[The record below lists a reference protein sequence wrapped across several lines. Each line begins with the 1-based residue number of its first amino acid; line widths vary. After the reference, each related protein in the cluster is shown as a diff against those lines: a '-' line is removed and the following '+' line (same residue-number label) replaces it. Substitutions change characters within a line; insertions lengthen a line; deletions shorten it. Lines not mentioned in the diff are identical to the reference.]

1 MAVYERSYK
10 SYAGYLTPER
20 TRFLVLPRYAYKN
33 VMRSKLFVAFL
44 MLCWLLPLALSL
56 LIYLPHNSS
65 FLKLVQ
71 ASPAD
76 ITAFFNY
83 DATFFLLWFMV
94 PVTFLAYLMALVMG
108 PALISADLRN
118 NALPLYLSRP
128 FSRAEYVLGKTAVL
142 MILLSAVTWIP
153 GLWLFGLQAYLA
165 GWAWFKENW
174 FIGVSIFLASWIW
187 ILVLCLLSLAISA
200 YVRWKP
206 VARVAMFGIWFVL
219 APIGEVINQ
228 LFRTRWGSLLNL
240 GDMIAVVYADLFRT
254 SGIGRVPTWA
264 AWTSLIAACLVFV
277 WLLARKVR
285 AYEVV
290 RS

>member
-10 SYAGYLTPER
+10 SYTGYLTPER
-20 TRFLVLPRYAYKN
+20 TRFLVLPRYAYKE
-33 VMRSKLFVAFL
+33 VVRSKLFVSFL
-44 MLCWLLPLALSL
+44 MLCWLLPLSLSL

-76 ITAFFNY
+76 ITGFFNY

-94 PVTFLAYLMALVMG
+94 PVTFLAYLVALIMG
-108 PALISADLRN
+108 PALVSADLRN

-128 FSRAEYVLGKTAVL
+128 FNRAEYVLGKTAVL
-142 MILLSAVTWIP
+142 VILLSVVTWIP
-153 GLWLFGLQAYLA
+153 GLWLFGLQASLA

-219 APIGEVINQ
+219 APIGELINA

-240 GDMIAVVYADLFRT
+240 SDMIAVVYADLFRAPR
-254 SGIGRVPTWA
+254 IEQVPPWA
-264 AWTSLIAACLVFV
+264 AWSALIGACLVFV